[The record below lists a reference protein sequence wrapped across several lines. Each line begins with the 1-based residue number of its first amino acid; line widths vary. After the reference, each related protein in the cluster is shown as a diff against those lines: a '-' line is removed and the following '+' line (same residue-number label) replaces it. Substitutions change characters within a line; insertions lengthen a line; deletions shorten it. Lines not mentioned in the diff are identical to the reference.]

1 MREGDLVRVKA
12 YGGQEL
18 MRRLVEV
25 RGDILLICR
34 DEEYEAAQR
43 EGRQPVCVGFR
54 KEDII
59 EMGVSKV

>member
-1 MREGDLVRVKA
+1 MREGDLVRVRA
-12 YGGQEL
+12 YGGEQV
-18 MRRLVEV
+18 MRRLVAV

-43 EGRQPVCVGFR
+43 EGRQPLCIGFH

-59 EMGVSKV
+59 VQ

>member
-1 MREGDLVRVKA
+1 MREGDLVRVRA
-12 YGGQEL
+12 YGGEQV
-18 MRRLVEV
+18 MRRLVAV

-43 EGRQPVCVGFR
+43 EGRQPLCVGFH

-59 EMGVSKV
+59 VQ

>member
-18 MRRLVEV
+18 VRRLVAV
-25 RGDILLICR
+25 RGNVYLICR

-43 EGRQPVCVGFR
+43 QGRQPVCVGFN

-59 EMGVSKV
+59 IE